1 MGDVTDIR
9 TAGQKPAAI
18 DKTIEGDQKF
28 AHADPKLATWLA
40 ALTAHESVTCMHAAA
55 GQVLIHRDHVPS
67 GVFVVLSG
75 DLALSTTTDAAD
87 AWAVAAD
94 RPYLLPHPA
103 ELDLPAGCAARVRTS
118 VDLIHVP
125 RSLMWLAPEIGFL
138 LQHAPI
144 PAISLAAQIPAPGKG
159 SGVGHSAGKV
169 ASAPASAGAGALR
182 PANKGTQS
190 ATRSDPPDRSN
201 ISSK

>member
-9 TAGQKPAAI
+9 PT
-18 DKTIEGDQKF
+18 DQKV
-28 AHADPKLATWLA
+28 ATWLA
-40 ALTAHESVTCMHAAA
+40 ALTAHESVTRMQAAA

-67 GVFVVLSG
+67 GVYVVLSG
-75 DLALSTTTDAAD
+75 ELALNTTSDAAD
-87 AWAVAAD
+87 AWAVTAD

-103 ELDLPAGCAARVRTS
+103 ELDLPAGCAARVRTT

-125 RSLMWLAPEIGFL
+125 RSLMWLAPEIGYL

-144 PAISLAAQIPAPGKG
+144 PAVSLASHVAATRASAEKSAAGQPAPAAARTERK
-159 SGVGHSAGKV
+159 A
-169 ASAPASAGAGALR
+169 ASSRIPDLANETPAP
-182 PANKGTQS
+182 
-190 ATRSDPPDRSN
+190 TRLTPPDTTR